1 MIRPRVLRGPRLDAP
16 LRMSEPVRTERLVLR
31 PYTADDLDD
40 FADIQRRPD
49 VVEYMF
55 WPVRDRA
62 ASKRHLDD
70 RRRKTRLEQAHDF
83 LGLAVELPDEP
94 SLNPRAASG
103 RVIGDVSLLL
113 RNAASRQVEAGWVM
127 NPDFGGRG
135 YATEASRALLDV
147 AFQRAGAHRVV
158 AQLDA
163 RNASSARMAERLGM
177 RLEGRFREEHFLKG
191 EWTDSLYYAVL
202 ADEWAATPPAS

>member
-1 MIRPRVLRGPRLDAP
+1 MRPRILRGPRLDAP
-16 LRMSEPVRTERLVLR
+16 LRMTEPVRTERLVIR

-55 WPVRDRA
+55 WPIRDRA
-62 ASKRHLDD
+62 ASKRHLAD
-70 RRRKTRLEQAHDF
+70 RRRKTRLEQGHDF

-94 SLNPRAASG
+94 SLNARPGSG

-113 RNAASRQVEAGWVM
+113 RNVPARQLEVGWVM
-127 NPDFGGRG
+127 NPDFAGRG
-135 YATEASRALLDV
+135 YATEASRAMLDL
-147 AFQRAGAHRVV
+147 AFRRAGAHRVV

-163 RNASSARMAERLGM
+163 RNTASARMAERLGM
-177 RLEGRFREEHFLKG
+177 RREGHFREELRVKG
-191 EWTDSLYYAVL
+191 EWVDSLYYAVL
-202 ADEWAATPPAS
+202 ADEWAATPPGA

>member
-1 MIRPRVLRGPRLDAP
+1 MT
-16 LRMSEPVRTERLVLR
+16 EPVRTERLVIR

-55 WPVRDRA
+55 WPIRDRA
-62 ASKRHLDD
+62 ASKRHLAD
-70 RRRKTRLEQAHDF
+70 RRRKTRLEQGHDF

-94 SLNPRAASG
+94 SLNARPGSG

-113 RNAASRQVEAGWVM
+113 RNVPARQLEVGWVM
-127 NPDFGGRG
+127 NPDFAGRG
-135 YATEASRALLDV
+135 YATEASRAMLDL
-147 AFQRAGAHRVV
+147 AFRRAGAHRVV

-163 RNASSARMAERLGM
+163 RNTASARMAERLGM
-177 RLEGRFREEHFLKG
+177 RREGHFREELRVKG
-191 EWTDSLYYAVL
+191 EWVDSLYYAVL
-202 ADEWAATPPAS
+202 ADEWAATPPGA

>member
-1 MIRPRVLRGPRLDAP
+1 VRPRILRGPRLDAP
-16 LRMSEPVRTERLVLR
+16 LRMTEPVRTERLVIR

-55 WPVRDRA
+55 WPIRDRA
-62 ASKRHLDD
+62 ASKRHLAD
-70 RRRKTRLEQAHDF
+70 RRRKTRLEQGHDF

-94 SLNPRAASG
+94 SLNPRPGSG

-113 RNAASRQVEAGWVM
+113 RNVPARQLEVGWVM
-127 NPDFGGRG
+127 NPDFAGKG
-135 YATEASRALLDV
+135 YATEASRAMLDI
-147 AFQRAGAHRVV
+147 AFRRAGAHRVV

-163 RNASSARMAERLGM
+163 RNTASARMAERLGM
-177 RLEGRFREEHFLKG
+177 RREGHFREELRVKG
-191 EWTDSLYYAVL
+191 EWVDSLYYAVL
-202 ADEWAATPPAS
+202 ADEWAATPSGA

>member
-1 MIRPRVLRGPRLDAP
+1 MT
-16 LRMSEPVRTERLVLR
+16 EPVRTERLVIR

-55 WPVRDRA
+55 WPIRDRA
-62 ASKRHLDD
+62 ASKRHLAD
-70 RRRKTRLEQAHDF
+70 RRRKTRLEQGHDF

-94 SLNPRAASG
+94 SLNVRPGSG

-113 RNAASRQVEAGWVM
+113 RNVPARQLEVGWVM
-127 NPDFGGRG
+127 NPDFAGRG
-135 YATEASRALLDV
+135 YATEASRAMLDL
-147 AFQRAGAHRVV
+147 AFRRAGAHRVV

-163 RNASSARMAERLGM
+163 RNTASARMAERLGM
-177 RLEGRFREEHFLKG
+177 RREGHFREELRVKG
-191 EWTDSLYYAVL
+191 EWVDSLYYAVL
-202 ADEWAATPPAS
+202 ADEWAATPPGA

>member
-1 MIRPRVLRGPRLDAP
+1 MT
-16 LRMSEPVRTERLVLR
+16 EPVRTERLVIR

-55 WPVRDRA
+55 WPIRDRA
-62 ASKRHLDD
+62 ASKRHLAD
-70 RRRKTRLEQAHDF
+70 RRRKTRLEQGHDF

-94 SLNPRAASG
+94 SLNARPGSG

-113 RNAASRQVEAGWVM
+113 RNVPARQLEVGWVM
-127 NPDFGGRG
+127 NPDFAGRG
-135 YATEASRALLDV
+135 YATEASRAVLDL
-147 AFQRAGAHRVV
+147 AFRRAGAHRVV

-163 RNASSARMAERLGM
+163 RNTASARMAERLGM
-177 RLEGRFREEHFLKG
+177 RREGHFREELRVKG
-191 EWTDSLYYAVL
+191 EWVDSLYYAVL
-202 ADEWAATPPAS
+202 ADEWAATPPGA